1 MYKGSISLYN
11 VHACL
16 ELNSAS
22 EVSYKN
28 TSGLNLLAACSF
40 ENVDLEI
47 QLATFWLIH
56 VTAR

>member
-1 MYKGSISLYN
+1 MRGIVSRTYMYKGSISLYN

-28 TSGLNLLAACSF
+28 TPGLNLLAACVKMLTLKF
-40 ENVDLEI
+40 N
-47 QLATFWLIH
+47 
-56 VTAR
+56 